1 MAQREGRLRRLLTER
16 YRERLA
22 GVLSCYDRIIITGT
36 LPGACYARG
45 MTAFLSARQIRIFDY
60 PRFAEPLRDRVRERA
75 AELAAAAGLTIE
87 HIGNSRIR
95 KEDVVAEVLA
105 ARGDHPGLVHV
116 ISAMEA
122 CPTYKPWHSK
132 ETHRTFLRPATGKCL
147 HYYFYFIDAELGL
160 IYLRVPT
167 WCPFRL
173 QFYCNGHSWLARQ
186 LTAAGI
192 GFELADN
199 AFVRIDDWQR
209 AQTLADHLSPA
220 TLHEVLDRYA
230 EQCCPVFDV
239 LAPSYHWS
247 LMQVEYAT
255 DLVFRSQV
263 VLKPLYEQLSRQA
276 ILTVKAEHV
285 ATFLGHKITPQL
297 AQEIGSQFATRIE
310 GTCVKHRFGK
320 SSIKIYDKFGL
331 VLRIE
336 TTTNDVSAFKHYRK
350 VEHQQGPASYAL
362 APVKKNIYSL
372 TALADILLRCNR
384 RYLEYL
390 SSLDDF
396 SAGIRALDRLTQP
409 RPVNGRTVRGLN
421 FFSRAEQT
429 LLSALQRPAFNIA
442 GLRRADLLPLLC
454 KCSPATLTRHLGR
467 LRQLGVIKRLTGTY
481 RYYLTRAGRAAIAA
495 GRRLTEHTII
505 PALAQ

>member
-1 MAQREGRLRRLLTER
+1 MRQLLTDR

-36 LPGACYARG
+36 LPGACYAKG

-60 PRFAEPLRDRVRERA
+60 PRFAEPLRNRVRDRA
-75 AELAAAAGLTIE
+75 AELASAAGVTIE
-87 HIGNSRIR
+87 HIAKSHLR
-95 KEDVVAEVLA
+95 KEDVVGKVLA
-105 ARGDHPGLVHV
+105 VRGDHPGLVHI

-122 CPTYKPWHSK
+122 CDRYKPWHDK
-132 ETHRTFLRPATGKCL
+132 RTHRTFLRPDSGKCL

-192 GFELADN
+192 GFTLADN
-199 AFVRIDDWQR
+199 AFVCIDDWPR
-209 AQTLADHLSPA
+209 AQTLADQLSPTA
-220 TLHEVLDRYA
+220 LHGVLDRYA
-230 EQCCPVFDV
+230 KQCCPVFDV

-247 LMQVEYAT
+247 FMQVEYAT
-255 DLVFRSQV
+255 DLVFRSQA

-276 ILTVKAEHV
+276 ILSVKAEHV

-320 SSIKIYDKFGL
+320 SSIKIYDKFAL
-331 VLRIE
+331 VLRLE

-372 TALADILLRCNR
+372 TDLRHILLGCNR

-409 RPVNGRTVRGLN
+409 HPVKGRNVRGLN
-421 FFSRAEQT
+421 FFSHPEQT

-442 GLRRADLLPLLC
+442 GFRRADLLPLLAQ
-454 KCSPATLTRHLGR
+454 CSPATLTRRLAR
-467 LRQLGVIKRLTGTY
+467 LRQLRVIKRVTATY

-505 PALAQ
+505 PALA

>member
-1 MAQREGRLRRLLTER
+1 LRQLLTER

-22 GVLSCYDRIIITGT
+22 GVLSCYDRIIVIGT
-36 LPGACYARG
+36 LPGACYAKG

-60 PRFAEPLRDRVRERA
+60 PRFAEPLRDRIRDRA
-75 AELAAAAGLTIE
+75 AELASAASVTIE
-87 HIGNSRIR
+87 HVAKNHIR
-95 KEDVVAEVLA
+95 KEDIIAKVLA
-105 ARGDHPGLVHV
+105 VRGDHPGLVHI

-122 CPTYKPWHSK
+122 CNSYKPWHDK
-132 ETHRTFLRPATGKCL
+132 RTHRTFLRPDSGKCL

-186 LTAAGI
+186 LTATGV
-192 GFELADN
+192 GFTLADN
-199 AFVRIDDWQR
+199 AFLRIDDWQW
-209 AQTLADHLSPA
+209 AQTLANHLSPA
-220 TLHEVLDRYA
+220 DLHRILDRYA
-230 EQCCPVFDV
+230 QQCCPVLDV
-239 LAPSYHWS
+239 FGQSYHWS
-247 LMQVEYAT
+247 FMQVEYAT
-255 DLVFRSQV
+255 DLVFRSQAS
-263 VLKPLYEQLSRQA
+263 LKPLYEQLSRQA

-285 ATFLGHKITPQL
+285 ASFLGHKITAQL

-336 TTTNDVSAFKHYRK
+336 TTTNDVSAFKHYRTVK
-350 VEHQQGPASYAL
+350 HRQGPATRAL
-362 APVKKNIYSL
+362 APVRKMIYSL
-372 TALADILLRCNR
+372 NDLREILLACNR

-396 SAGIRALDRLTQP
+396 SAGVRALDRLTRP
-409 RPVNGRTVRGLN
+409 RPVKGRNVKGLN

-429 LLSALQRPAFNIA
+429 LLSALQRPGFNIA
-442 GLRRADLLPLLC
+442 GLRRADLRPLVAQ
-454 KCSPATLTRHLGR
+454 CSPATLTRQLTRLRHLGI
-467 LRQLGVIKRLTGTY
+467 IKRVTGTY
-481 RYYLTRAGRAAIAA
+481 RYYLTRAGRAAVAA

-505 PALAQ
+505 PALA